1 MTDEPA
7 HRLSGE
13 EIAALKFASHRQL
26 ARWSN
31 KRDLSPRQHAQR
43 IALASAVRTLQDK
56 AFADGCE
63 LRVPSE
69 NVDED
74 DWRKIERGLFESD
87 DGQWRIA
94 NPWRLNSELRHR
106 WLVAERDSAG
116 SGWCMHGGDH
126 ATLHEARA
134 YVEAH
139 R

>member
-31 KRDLSPRQHAQR
+31 KRDLSRRQYAQR
-43 IALASAVRTLQDK
+43 IALALASAVRTLQHK

-69 NVDED
+69 NVDE
-74 DWRKIERGLFESD
+74 
-87 DGQWRIA
+87 
-94 NPWRLNSELRHR
+94 
-106 WLVAERDSAG
+106 
-116 SGWCMHGGDH
+116 
-126 ATLHEARA
+126 
-134 YVEAH
+134 
-139 R
+139 